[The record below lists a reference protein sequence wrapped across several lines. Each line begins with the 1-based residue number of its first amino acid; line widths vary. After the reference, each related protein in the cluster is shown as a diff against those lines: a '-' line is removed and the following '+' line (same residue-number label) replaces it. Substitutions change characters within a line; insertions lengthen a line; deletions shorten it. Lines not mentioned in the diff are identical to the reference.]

1 MLVVHGLWAYGAVQL
16 WAEDSSL
23 PARAPARG
31 GRPSRAPRA
40 HPFAVGP
47 ADLADALATL
57 DAPVAGLARKAVDD
71 ELTLGLPSIGDEPL
85 ASPELAR
92 PASRVP
98 PDPADDGRRAAGTR
112 PALAAW
118 RVPVLAFEAAA
129 AARLL
134 EALAGQHLAAQAD
147 LVAGGSIGYLA
158 AVVRFAADLAGRG
171 RVLPVLVDEDD
182 GYAARW
188 RPVLSAADAQRAR
201 ELAAAMP
208 PLCRAADDVPA
219 GVALA
224 GALDALADSAA
235 RTRLQVPLLPARQG
249 RRPARIELPERTV
262 AALTAP
268 DARIPV
274 ETPEDVAEARAL
286 AAALAAWLAGAQLPV
301 GPVRT
306 CFRLVEP
313 PEDGACWRVEF
324 ALQSA
329 EDPSLMLPAGDVWAG
344 AGFGW
349 LAGDAHPDEELLA
362 GLGTAARLFPA
373 LEEALREVAPATIAL
388 YMAGALLFLRE
399 TGPLLAGAGFGVLLP
414 DWARKARLG
423 LKLTTRSS
431 SPAGSPSARQSA
443 FGLRDLVEFRYD
455 LAVGD

>member
-1 MLVVHGLWAYGAVQL
+1 MLVVHGLWAYDTVQL

-23 PARAPARG
+23 PALAPARD

-47 ADLADALATL
+47 ADLADALAAL
-57 DAPVAGLARKAVDD
+57 NAPVGGLARKAVDD
-71 ELTLGLPSIGDEPL
+71 ELTLRLPSVGDEPL

-118 RVPVLAFEAAA
+118 RVPVLVFEAAA

-134 EALAGQHLAAQAD
+134 PSLAGQHLAGQAD

-158 AVVRFAADLAGRG
+158 AVTLFAADLAGRG
-171 RVLPVLVDEDD
+171 RVLPVLVAEDD

-235 RTRLQVPLLPARQG
+235 RARLQVPLLPARKGRQG
-249 RRPARIELPERTV
+249 HQGPRPAHIELPERTV
-262 AALTAP
+262 AALTSP
-268 DARIPV
+268 D
-274 ETPEDVAEARAL
+274 
-286 AAALAAWLAGAQLPV
+286 
-301 GPVRT
+301 
-306 CFRLVEP
+306 
-313 PEDGACWRVEF
+313 
-324 ALQSA
+324 
-329 EDPSLMLPAGDVWAG
+329 
-344 AGFGW
+344 
-349 LAGDAHPDEELLA
+349 
-362 GLGTAARLFPA
+362 
-373 LEEALREVAPATIAL
+373 
-388 YMAGALLFLRE
+388 
-399 TGPLLAGAGFGVLLP
+399 
-414 DWARKARLG
+414 
-423 LKLTTRSS
+423 
-431 SPAGSPSARQSA
+431 
-443 FGLRDLVEFRYD
+443 
-455 LAVGD
+455 